1 MKKMIIAL
9 LLSLTFSSSILYA
22 SNADYMRQMAHANPV
37 PNYMSIIKMNAD
49 KLGLN
54 EEQKNQVMVWKNKN
68 GEKMAVMVKSV
79 MAGEKEIKLASMNG
93 VSSSEIATM
102 SNNLMDTRK
111 KIIAGKTTCRDYMMK
126 VLTEAQWKQLTDMM
140 KAG

>member
-54 EEQKNQVMVWKNKN
+54 EEQNNQVMVWKKKN